1 MTTDEKKEL
10 ADALVEAMNRE
21 ELHTGEAAKALNVKA
36 CYVSMIKNP
45 DLWGSIPAK
54 AWDRVEEWMQTRGK
68 IRDFVIPEGEEIVT
82 QKAYTPRTSM
92 PELTP
97 REEKA
102 FREAMGP
109 EEHSPEAV
117 EEGKIA
123 SSQAPR
129 NDGGRKGTPKKE
141 KNGRSVVLT
150 LYKEELAD
158 LRQKVASLEEEKKVY
173 FESCQALSER
183 LAETEKKL
191 FILEDETISVLLARM
206 DCTENALREKKRAG
220 KIVWPG
226 FARVVIFQRI
236 NYGKS

>member
-10 ADALVEAMNRE
+10 ADALIEAMNRE
-21 ELHTGEAAKALNVKA
+21 ELHTGEAARALNVKA

-68 IRDFVIPEGEEIVT
+68 IREFLIPEGEEIVA
-82 QKAYTPRTSM
+82 QKVYTPRTSM

-117 EEGKIA
+117 EIA

-129 NDGGRKGTPKKE
+129 NDGGRKGKPKKE
-141 KNGRSVVLT
+141 KNGRSVVGEDRGDG
-150 LYKEELAD
+150 EEG
-158 LRQKVASLEEEKKVY
+158 VY
-173 FESCQALSER
+173 S
-183 LAETEKKL
+183 
-191 FILEDETISVLLARM
+191 
-206 DCTENALREKKRAG
+206 G
-220 KIVWPG
+220 G
-226 FARVVIFQRI
+226 
-236 NYGKS
+236 